1 MNKQSFDVVTGGAGF
16 IGSHLVDRLIA
27 EGRHV
32 KVIDNLVSGH
42 LRNLEQHKNHPQL
55 EFIAGDVADIALMK
69 TSCQGAERIFHLAAR
84 ADIVPSIVDPLEYYR
99 ANVDGTFSM
108 LEAARANA
116 VKRFIYI
123 ASSSSYGFPE
133 VVPTPETA
141 TIAPQYPYALTKRLG
156 EELAMHWH
164 QVYQLPVVSLRFFNV
179 YGPRARTSGSYGA
192 VFGVFLAQLLADKP
206 LTIVGDGLQTRDFT
220 YVSDVVD
227 AIVCAA
233 NSSVSGEIFNVG
245 SGREPVSVN
254 YLVELLGAK
263 QTVHIPKRPGE
274 PDVTWADVS
283 KIQAFLKWQ
292 AKVSIEEGVKMMLDN
307 IGYWRDAPVWTPDS
321 IADATQVW
329 FQCLAHQT
337 S

>member
-1 MNKQSFDVVTGGAGF
+1 MSKQSLDVVTGGAGF

-27 EGRHV
+27 EGRRV
-32 KVIDNLVSGH
+32 RVIDNLASGQV
-42 LRNLEQHKNHPQL
+42 RNIEQHKNNPHL
-55 EFIAGDVADIALMK
+55 ELIVGDVSDYELMQQ
-69 TSCQGAERIFHLAAR
+69 SCKGAERIFHLAAR
-84 ADIVPSIVDPLEYYR
+84 ADIVPSIVNPLEYYR
-99 ANVDGTFSM
+99 ANVDGTFAM
-108 LEAARANA
+108 LEAARSND

-141 TIAPQYPYALTKRLG
+141 KIAAQYPYALTKRLG
-156 EELAMHWH
+156 EELAIHWH

-192 VFGVFLAQLLADKP
+192 VFGVFLAQLLANQP
-206 LTIVGDGLQTRDFT
+206 LTIVGDGNQTRDFT
-220 YVSDVVD
+220 FVSDVVD

-245 SGREPVSVN
+245 SGRAPVSVN
-254 YLVELLGAK
+254 RLVELLGAK
-263 QTVHIPKRPGE
+263 ETVHIPKRPGE

-283 KIQAFLKWQ
+283 KIQTMLQWH
-292 AKVSIEEGVKMMLDN
+292 AKVPIEEGVKIMLDN

-321 IADATQVW
+321 IADATRVW
-329 FQCLAHQT
+329 FKCLAHQST
-337 S
+337 